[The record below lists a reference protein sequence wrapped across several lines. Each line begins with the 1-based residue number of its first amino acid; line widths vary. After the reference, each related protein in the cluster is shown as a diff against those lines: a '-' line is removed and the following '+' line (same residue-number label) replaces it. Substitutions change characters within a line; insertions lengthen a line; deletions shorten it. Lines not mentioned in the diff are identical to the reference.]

1 MCGALPVDAR
11 CVTGCTIGAWHR
23 LVGARR
29 VIAGIIGAWS
39 LLVDARRG
47 IAGIIGAWKCCP
59 DARALT
65 ARRATASNFSAP
77 KQFQKIVL

>member
-39 LLVDARRG
+39 LPVDARSGG
-47 IAGIIGAWKCCP
+47 IVGIIGAWKYCP

-65 ARRATASNFSAP
+65 ARWVFREYS
-77 KQFQKIVL
+77 